1 MDACWYE
8 YNPARRAFRLRKAP
22 ARNTVAEIIKNAAK
36 IMKEEYGKGK
46 RRKPLKVK
54 APDLEK
60 RLEDWVAR
68 AERQGLCLNRKVITR
83 KAQRL
88 RYEVGGPALDVFL
101 SSEDDTSAGARSNGS
116 SRTSSYEALL
126 LPQRARTL
134 LLLVVVASILAS
146 TIYFD
151 TVLDYGH
158 SFQFK

>member
-1 MDACWYE
+1 
-8 YNPARRAFRLRKAP
+8 
-22 ARNTVAEIIKNAAK
+22 
-36 IMKEEYGKGK
+36 
-46 RRKPLKVK
+46 
-54 APDLEK
+54 
-60 RLEDWVAR
+60 
-68 AERQGLCLNRKVITR
+68 GLCLNRKVITR

-116 SRTSSYEALL
+116 SRTSSHEALL

-158 SFQFK
+158 SFRMLP